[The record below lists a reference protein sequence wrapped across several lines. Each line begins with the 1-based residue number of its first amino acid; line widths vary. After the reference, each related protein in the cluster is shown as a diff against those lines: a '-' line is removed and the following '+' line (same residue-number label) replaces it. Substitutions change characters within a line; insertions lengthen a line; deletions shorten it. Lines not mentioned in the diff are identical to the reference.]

1 MVKLGRIC
9 WNSDITKE
17 TEYGNIIVY
26 YSNYKSYVSQ
36 KELSDHFPTGY
47 KEWWEIIENPSLDD
61 LQTAL
66 KNQDFLIESAKIV
79 VANRQDDRYKNI
91 EPTPE
96 FMKTSLQTYK
106 LCQSIHEYQKKC
118 IEQEIQLQST

>member
-9 WNSDITKE
+9 WNSDITQE

-26 YSNYKSYVSQ
+26 DSNFKSYVSQ
-36 KELSDHFPTGY
+36 KELSDHFPPGY
-47 KEWWEIIENPSLDD
+47 KEWWEIIENPSLSNYKS
-61 LQTAL
+61 AL
-66 KNQDFLIESAKIV
+66 ETQDFFVESAKIV

-106 LCQSIHEYQKKC
+106 LYQSIHECQKKC
-118 IEQEIQLQST
+118 IEQEIQSQST